1 MVDVFTPYVCVLVA
15 GFHNINRTRVIIM
28 VGHIMESRKNE
39 SGEIN
44 CDLIV
49 VINLER
55 LHIHTR
61 WFGGHDTYS
70 LDINAYEI
78 ELILN

>member
-1 MVDVFTPYVCVLVA
+1 
-15 GFHNINRTRVIIM
+15 M